1 MGRVRLYYLYF
12 ILLLACAENI
22 KEHDLDDLSKKFP
35 QANQILFIP
44 LQNSCN
50 SCQQSVGDWLES
62 KAALLADD
70 VVIVLSVEDDFLSA
84 EYRDEYLN
92 DYSLIHIDSK
102 RSYVKENIL
111 DGNFPLFSITLWKTE
126 GQTWVRSG
134 SITPGPSAQIIEQLE
149 ILFEASD

>member
-1 MGRVRLYYLYF
+1 MGRVRLYHLYF
-12 ILLLACAENI
+12 ILLLACAENV
-22 KEHDLDDLSKKFP
+22 KKHDLDDLSKEFP

-62 KAALLADD
+62 KATLLADD

-102 RSYVKENIL
+102 KSYVKENIL
-111 DGNFPLFSITLWKTE
+111 DGNFPLFSITLWKNE

-134 SITPGPSAQIIEQLE
+134 SITPGPSVQIIEQLE
-149 ILFEASD
+149 ALFEASD